1 MTTRLHL
8 PHPHIADHVAE
19 AFERAFHAWPHHHEP
34 PARTVPVAADWDDW
48 HYEPALVVWEVEQ

>member
-19 AFERAFHAWPHHHEP
+19 VFEHAVLERLHHQPPTRA
-34 PARTVPVAADWDDW
+34 VPAADDWNDW
-48 HYEPALVVWEVEQ
+48 HWYEGEK

>member
-1 MTTRLHL
+1 MSLHL

-19 AFERAFHAWPHHHEP
+19 VFEHAFHAWPHHHEP

-48 HYEPALVVWEVEQ
+48 HHEPALVVWEVEQ